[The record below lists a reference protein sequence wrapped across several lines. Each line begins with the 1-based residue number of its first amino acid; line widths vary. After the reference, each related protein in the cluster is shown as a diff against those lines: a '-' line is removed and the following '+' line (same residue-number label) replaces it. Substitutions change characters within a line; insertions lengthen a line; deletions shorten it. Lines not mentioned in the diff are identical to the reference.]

1 MNATPM
7 PVDNPV
13 KVFARPSSGLQK
25 MTPELIAV
33 QARLNPERIALTMGS
48 ETITYGQLDGRAA
61 ALGARFHSLGVCPE
75 TVVALCLERS
85 PRFVVAALAV
95 LKCGAAYLPMDPSH
109 PNDRLHF
116 ILADAAAALVV
127 TEQAFAHRF
136 AGLGPAVID
145 LDAEKI
151 EDGPAFSHGTA
162 KPSDLAYVIY
172 TSGSTGEPKGVEITQ
187 GNLSNLIAWHVHAFD
202 LDSSDRATC
211 LAGVGF
217 DAAVWEIWP
226 HLAIGASLHLPDEE
240 TRLSAEALRDWLVAQ
255 RITIS
260 FVPTAIAEQLIGL
273 PWPAETALRFLLTG
287 ADTLHRFPPA
297 GLPFALVNN
306 YGPTECTVV
315 ATSGIIAPDGKQDA
329 LPSIGRAIDNVCI
342 HLLDEAGEEIPE
354 GATGEIYIGGAGVA
368 RGYRNRRPLT
378 SERFITDPA
387 GNRLYRTGDLARRL
401 PNGEIAFLG
410 RADDQVKIRGYR
422 IELGEIN
429 AVLRTQPG
437 VQASLVVAREDA
449 PGEKRLVA
457 YVVPTADS
465 KPDEQGLRSA
475 LRERLPDYM
484 EPAAF
489 VWLDRLPLNA
499 NGKIDRDA
507 LPVPTMPNGASDKDF
522 VAPRTPVEETLAG
535 IIAEVLKLPRVSADD
550 DFFHLGAHS
559 LLGAQIVERVRG
571 AFGAELKLLDVF
583 DAPTVIQLS
592 VRIEEA
598 LTRKLRAMSEAEVEQ
613 ALAALNEAEKSWQ

>member
-1 MNATPM
+1 M

-13 KVFARPSSGLQK
+13 KVFARPSSGPQK
-25 MTPELIAV
+25 MTPELIVV
-33 QARLNPERIALTMGS
+33 QARLNPGRIALTMGS

-61 ALGARFHSLGVCPE
+61 ALAARFHSLGVCRE

-116 ILADAAAALVV
+116 ILRDAAAALVV

-136 AGLGPAVID
+136 AGLGPFVID

-151 EDGPAFSHGTA
+151 EDGPAFSHA
-162 KPSDLAYVIY
+162 IANPSDLAYVIY
-172 TSGSTGEPKGVEITQ
+172 TSGSTGEPKGVEITH

-226 HLAIGASLHLPDEE
+226 HLAVGASLHLPDEE

-315 ATSGIIAPDGKQDA
+315 ATSGIIAPDTKHDP
-329 LPSIGRAIDNVCI
+329 LPSIGRAIDNVCV
-342 HLLDEAGEEIPE
+342 HLLDEAGEEIPD

-368 RGYRNRRPLT
+368 RGYRNRRQLT

-387 GNRLYRTGDLARRL
+387 RNRLYRTGDLARRL

-429 AVLRTQPG
+429 AVVRTQPG
-437 VQASLVVAREDA
+437 VQASLVVAREDT

-457 YVVPTADS
+457 YVVPTPDS
-465 KPDEQGLRSA
+465 KPDEQSLRGT

-507 LPVPTMPNGASDKDF
+507 LPVPTLPNGASDKDF

-583 DAPTVIQLS
+583 DAPTVTQLS

-598 LTRKLRAMSEAEVEQ
+598 LTRKLSAMSEAEVEQ
-613 ALAALNEAEKSWQ
+613 ALAALNEAEESWQ